1 MIKKMT
7 KGRFLDILCIS
18 LLLSFSLGIILTNYG
33 DYPYSDKVDKGNLI
47 ATIVYIAVWGV
58 SIYLSHLLSRER
70 LLRFQI
76 GYLSVS
82 TIVILI
88 YFIFAN
94 VLSLFDG
101 GFATFFST
109 LSLIFVQPMIGLYY
123 LLSVP
128 NAVVFSGIAF
138 VCSSLLNLE
147 VLLFAFKKWG
157 FFEKLMAA
165 RKPKALTGVKLMQK
179 EIKESRAKKA
189 AKMQNGKEE
198 K

>member
-18 LLLSFSLGIILTNYG
+18 LLLSFSLGIILSNYG
-33 DYPYSDKVDKGNLI
+33 EYPYSEKVDQGHLI

-58 SIYLSHLLSRER
+58 SIYLSYLLSRER

-76 GYLSVS
+76 GYLSLS
-82 TIVILI
+82 TVVILI

-94 VLSLFDG
+94 VLSLFEGD
-101 GFATFFST
+101 FATFFST

-123 LLSVP
+123 FISPP
-128 NAVVFSGIAF
+128 NAVIFSCIAF
-138 VCSSLLNLE
+138 ICSALLTLE
-147 VLLFAFKKWG
+147 VLLFSFKKWG
-157 FFEKLMAA
+157 YFEKLSAA

-189 AKMQNGKEE
+189 HSGKED

>member
-33 DYPYSDKVDKGNLI
+33 EYPYSDKVDSGNLI
-47 ATIVYIAVWGV
+47 ATVVYISVWGV
-58 SIYLSHLLSRER
+58 SIYLSYLLSRER

-82 TIVILI
+82 SVVILI

-101 GFATFFST
+101 NFTTFFST
-109 LSLIFVQPMIGLYY
+109 LSLIFVQPMIGIYY
-123 LLSVP
+123 FISPP
-128 NAVVFSGIAF
+128 NAIVFSCVAF
-138 VCSSLLNLE
+138 VCSALLTLE
-147 VLLFAFKKWG
+147 VLLFSFKKWG
-157 FFEKLMAA
+157 YFERLRSS

-179 EIKESRAKKA
+179 EIKESREKKA
-189 AKMQNGKEE
+189 QSKKEN

>member
-33 DYPYSDKVDKGNLI
+33 EYPYTDKVEKGNFI
-47 ATIVYIAVWGV
+47 ATLVYIAVWGV

-82 TIVILI
+82 TVVILI
-88 YFIFAN
+88 YFVFAN
-94 VLSLFDG
+94 ALSLFEG
-101 GFATFFST
+101 GFVAFFSA
-109 LSLIFVQPMIGLYY
+109 LVIIFVQPMIGLYY
-123 LLSVP
+123 LLSSP
-128 NAVVFSGIAF
+128 NAVVFSCIAF
-138 VCSSLLNLE
+138 VCSALLTLE
-147 VLLFAFKKWG
+147 VLLFAFKKG
-157 FFEKLMAA
+157 GYFEKLRAS

-189 AKMQNGKEE
+189 KNGKEG